1 MRYGTETDLT
11 AEELLDRA
19 RDFFGVGGELGLP
32 ETGVQPGTVTFGDE
46 TGFVSV
52 AAANVDRRTEVTIL
66 TREYDHWVRR
76 FIRELH

>member
-1 MRYGTETDLT
+1 MRYGTETTLT

-19 RDFFGVGGELGLP
+19 RRFFGVGGELGLA
-32 ETGVQPGTVTFGDE
+32 EMRAGPGTVAFGDE

-52 AAANVDRRTEVTIL
+52 VAANIDRRTEVTIL
-66 TREYDHWVRR
+66 TREYDHFVRR